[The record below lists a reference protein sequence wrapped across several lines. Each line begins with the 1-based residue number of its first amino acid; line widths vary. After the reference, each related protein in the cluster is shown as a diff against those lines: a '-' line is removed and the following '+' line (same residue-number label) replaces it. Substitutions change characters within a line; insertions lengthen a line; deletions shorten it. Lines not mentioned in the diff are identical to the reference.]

1 MFYQSGAGGV
11 RPQCSRQPPGLER
24 ATEVTLAIP
33 RIAISTEMSASIY
46 RPKNWPLFQK
56 GVSPE
61 LNIIALPA
69 ATFR

>member
-11 RPQCSRQPPGLER
+11 RPQCSRRARQVWNAHRGYPGDPAYRDFYRDVGFDLSPE
-24 ATEVTLAIP
+24 ELAP
-33 RIAISTEMSASIY
+33 
-46 RPKNWPLFQK
+46 FQK